1 MRISW
6 LLPLVTLASPILAIP
21 ADAAPKPADA
31 EDTGPKPT
39 KFNGIEVPPL
49 KELNGP
55 TYTEDIKQ
63 GYW

>member
-1 MRISW
+1 MRVSW
-6 LLPLVTLASPILAIP
+6 LLPLLTLASPILAIP
-21 ADAAPKPADA
+21 ADPAPKATDA

-49 KELNGP
+49 KELSGTTIN
-55 TYTEDIKQ
+55 EDIKQ

>member
-6 LLPLVTLASPILAIP
+6 LLPLLTLASPIFAVP
-21 ADAAPKPADA
+21 ADPVPKA
-31 EDTGPKPT
+31 ESENTGPKPT

-49 KELNGP
+49 RELNGP
-55 TYTEDIKQ
+55 TLDEDIKQ